1 MRCMACY
8 ENIPAG
14 TETCPCCGFV
24 QYQVIGDTKEALAA
38 LEMMA
43 GKHRAMFLK
52 RFDLGVTTYTW
63 KDQDGAIV
71 LDTAKRISFGTADGL
86 MNGPVWLDQ
95 QFARIP
101 EKELTVQLSVQKAG
115 ELTRVIPV
123 RIPAPQEAQL
133 QQLGVVLEKDLTVRL
148 MLKNGQSQTASQP
161 VAIIAAP

>member
-8 ENIPAG
+8 ENIPNG

-43 GKHRAMFLK
+43 GRHRAMFLK
-52 RFDLGVTTYTW
+52 WFDLGVTVYTW
-63 KDQDGAIV
+63 KDKDGVIV
-71 LDTAKRISFGTADGL
+71 PNTAKRVSFGTADAL

-115 ELTRVIPV
+115 EEPRVVPV

-133 QQLGVVLEKDLTVRL
+133 QQLGIELQKDLTVRL
-148 MLKNGQSQTASQP
+148 QLKNGISQTASQP

>member
-1 MRCMACY
+1 MRCLACY
-8 ENIPAG
+8 HDIPQG

-24 QYQVIGDTKEALAA
+24 QYQVIGDTKEALSA
-38 LEMMA
+38 LELMA
-43 GKHRAMFLK
+43 GRHRAMFLK
-52 RFDLGVTTYTW
+52 RFDLGITAYTW
-63 KDQDGAIV
+63 KDRDGSVV
-71 LDTAKRISFGTADGL
+71 LDTASRISFGTADAL

-101 EKELTVQLSVQKAG
+101 EKELTVQLSVQKPG
-115 ELTRVIPV
+115 EQTRVIPV

-133 QQLGVVLEKDLTVRL
+133 QQLGIALEQDLTVRL